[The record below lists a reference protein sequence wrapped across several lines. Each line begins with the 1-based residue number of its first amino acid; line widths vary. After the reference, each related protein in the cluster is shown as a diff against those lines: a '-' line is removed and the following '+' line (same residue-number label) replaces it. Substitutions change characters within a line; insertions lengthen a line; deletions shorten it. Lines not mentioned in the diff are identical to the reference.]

1 MDQRLLTREGLRTAF
16 SAQTEAAAAG
26 RELVEQLGTVD
37 AAAVLFFASPA
48 IPGAGIAAAL
58 MEHFPSAPVIGC
70 TSAGEFTERGTATC
84 GVSAVVLPRGVVHRA
99 AAALARLDGDVER
112 GIAAAV
118 AQVEKQLQ
126 VSLRDADPARYVG
139 LVLID
144 GLHGSEERVNE
155 VLGNLG
161 PLLSFVGGSA
171 GDDLKFVKTEVYC
184 GGEVSEHGA
193 AVLVLDVAV
202 PFTIVKTCSF
212 EPAGRTFTITEA
224 DVPNR
229 IVWELDGRPAAEA
242 YAEAVGSSVQ
252 ALDSSVFMAHPLGL
266 MIDGQP
272 WIRSPQQVIDGRG
285 MKFYCQILP
294 GMEVDLM
301 RGTDLLGETRA
312 ALRNAVAELGGAT
325 SGAVIFN
332 CILRRLEIDANNHGE
347 EFVAALGGIP
357 AAGFHTYGE
366 SWLGHI
372 NQTLTAVLFGR

>member
-1 MDQRLLTREGLRTAF
+1 MDQGLLTREGLRTAF
-16 SAQTEAAAAG
+16 SAHTDPVSAG
-26 RELVEQLGTVD
+26 RDLVEQLGPVD

-48 IPGAGIAAAL
+48 LAGTGIAAAL
-58 MEHFPSAPVIGC
+58 MDRFPSVPVIGC
-70 TSAGEFTERGTATC
+70 TSAGEFTERRTATS
-84 GVSAVVLPRGVVHRA
+84 GVSAVVLPRGVVNRG
-99 AAALARLDGDVER
+99 AAALARLGADVEQ
-112 GIAAAV
+112 GITAAV
-118 AQVEKQLQ
+118 AEVEKQLQ

-155 VLGNLG
+155 VLGNVA

-184 GGEVSEHGA
+184 GGESSDHGA

-202 PFTIVKTCSF
+202 PFTVVKTCSF
-212 EPAGRTFTITEA
+212 EPAGRSFTITEA

-229 IVWELDGRPAAEA
+229 IVWQLDGRPAAEA
-242 YAEAVGSSVQ
+242 YAEAVGSPVQ

-272 WIRSPQQVIDGRG
+272 WIRSPQQVVDGRG

-301 RGTDLLGETRA
+301 RGTDLIGDTRT
-312 ALRNAVAELGGAT
+312 ALRDAVAGLGGAT
-325 SGAVIFN
+325 AGAVVFN
-332 CILRRLEIDANNHGE
+332 CILRRLEIDAKNEGE
-347 EFVAALGGIP
+347 AFVAALGGIP
-357 AAGFHTYGE
+357 VAGFHTYGE